1 MLHVI
6 DLFITKLCSSKL
18 LRGAFNS
25 GDHDWFMT
33 GFWKT
38 HDWYFQR
45 ASPALAKVQEY
56 MNSEHFKARDG
67 GGLLA
72 LAESLRERCRRLV
85 LLEGERLRT

>member
-1 MLHVI
+1 MFVKTAQGAL
-6 DLFITKLCSSKL
+6 SS
-18 LRGAFNS
+18 GI
-25 GDHDWFMT
+25 HDWFMI

-38 HDWYFQR
+38 HDWYLQR

-56 MNSEHFKARDG
+56 MNSEQFKARDG